1 MLLTDLCWPN
11 PPLIQPRGQV
21 VFLHGWG
28 ANASDLIGLA
38 PLLNLPEIQYWSVDA
53 PLPHPYSL
61 EGRAWYDLE
70 QPNWPGLP
78 AARQQLLDWLQELP
92 VRSSLGLDQT
102 VLVGFSQGG
111 AMTLDVGARLPLAGL
126 AVLSGYP
133 HKDIDPANF
142 RPGPTLIVHGSQ
154 DTVVPP
160 GAADASE
167 ALLLQAGAACERH
180 MLTMG
185 HEINA
190 DALGYLRQFL
200 VNRLLTPTT

>member
-1 MLLTDLCWPN
+1 MTLTDLSWPN
-11 PPLIQPRGQV
+11 PPLAHPSGQV

-28 ANASDLIGLA
+28 ANAADLLGLA
-38 PLLNLPEIQYWSVDA
+38 PLLNLPQVQSWAVDA

-78 AARQQLLDWLQELP
+78 AARQHLLTWLQDLP
-92 VRSSLGLDQT
+92 TRSGLDLQQT

-111 AMTLDVGARLPLAGL
+111 AMALDVGSRLPLAGI

-133 HKDIDPANF
+133 HRDLDPTAIQ
-142 RPGPTLIVHGSQ
+142 PGPTLILHGRQ

-160 GAADASE
+160 SAAE
-167 ALLLQAGAACERH
+167 AVTELLTQAGGPYEYH
-180 MLTMG
+180 LLDMG
-185 HEINA
+185 HEINPE
-190 DALGYLRQFL
+190 ALGYLRQFL
-200 VNRLLTPTT
+200 VSRLVRQPD